1 MQLFLNP
8 QDKIINVE
16 NVMNSHQST
25 ILYLVFRVYN
35 EFRHSFDFK

>member
-25 ILYLVFRVYN
+25 ILNLVFRVYN
-35 EFRHSFDFK
+35 EFRHSFNFK